1 MKRLSFVNFPIPF
14 DHPYTL
20 PSLLVAVTASSLV
33 YYYLQNSHTADLIEA
48 VRLRDIRK
56 RRALKRPEDRFASL
70 QASGFFRVALGRV
83 YWREKCRLNDGLSTL
98 LRSGEKCSGG
108 KLHSSG
114 WRAGR
119 VTVYRLQKL
128 WVAGSQPYY
137 CCSLAVINVP
147 CTRNLI
153 GRCLSWNQTWTNSGI
168 NHLNWANPGCK

>member
-33 YYYLQNSHTADLIEA
+33 YYYLQNSHTTDLIEA

-83 YWREKCRLNDGLSTL
+83 Y
-98 LRSGEKCSGG
+98 
-108 KLHSSG
+108 
-114 WRAGR
+114 
-119 VTVYRLQKL
+119 
-128 WVAGSQPYY
+128 
-137 CCSLAVINVP
+137 
-147 CTRNLI
+147 
-153 GRCLSWNQTWTNSGI
+153 
-168 NHLNWANPGCK
+168 